1 MGEVEAK
8 VGKEVR
14 SDHRHDRPTVS
25 LLTDHLVVSQKYRW
39 KVLLGEVGKAAIHTF
54 KDNT

>member
-8 VGKEVR
+8 VGKGVR
-14 SDHRHDRPTVS
+14 SDLRHDIPTVS
-25 LLTDHLVVSQKYRW
+25 LLTDHLVFSPKYRR
-39 KVLLGEVGKAAIHTF
+39 KVLLGEVGKVAIHTF